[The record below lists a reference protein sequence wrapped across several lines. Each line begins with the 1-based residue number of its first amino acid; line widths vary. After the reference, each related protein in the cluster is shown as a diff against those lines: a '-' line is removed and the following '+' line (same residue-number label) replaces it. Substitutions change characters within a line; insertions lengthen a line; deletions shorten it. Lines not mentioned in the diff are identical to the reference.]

1 MHNTDII
8 LEKPLFDSNQSMVT
22 FDGITQNLSARQTD
36 ILVLLAQSI
45 GQLVPRDEILDTVW
59 GDSSYANSMSLN
71 VQITYLRH
79 ILALDTTVKIIS
91 IKKKGY
97 ILQITS

>member
-1 MHNTDII
+1 
-8 LEKPLFDSNQSMVT
+8 
-22 FDGITQNLSARQTD
+22 
-36 ILVLLAQSI
+36 
-45 GQLVPRDEILDTVW
+45 
-59 GDSSYANSMSLN
+59 MSLN